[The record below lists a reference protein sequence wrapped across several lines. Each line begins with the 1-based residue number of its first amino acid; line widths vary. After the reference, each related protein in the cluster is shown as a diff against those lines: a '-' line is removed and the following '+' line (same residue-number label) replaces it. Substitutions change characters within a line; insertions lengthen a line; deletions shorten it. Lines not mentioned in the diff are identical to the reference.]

1 MCVILVRSGFNSK
14 RGAGI
19 KLRIERFSHWFS
31 SLTSS
36 ALNFLL
42 SNLFAM
48 LTVDSCSSFREHDVA
63 WLHGHGSSPENFVL
77 S

>member
-1 MCVILVRSGFNSK
+1 VTLDRSEFNSK

-19 KLRIERFSHWFS
+19 KLRIVRFSHWFS

-42 SNLFAM
+42 SDLFAM
-48 LTVDSCSSFREHDVA
+48 LTGGQLFIIS
-63 WLHGHGSSPENFVL
+63 
-77 S
+77 